1 MIIKN
6 FAKNSQI
13 IGASIY
19 PHTQTI
25 TASITDQNQYLFSR
39 NFNKKPTENK

>member
-19 PHTQTI
+19 PHTQT
-25 TASITDQNQYLFSR
+25 SITNQNQYSR
-39 NFNKKPTENK
+39 KIKEKIVQIKNNVAK

>member
-19 PHTQTI
+19 PHTQT
-25 TASITDQNQYLFSR
+25 SITNQNQYLFSR